1 MQKYFN
7 NIASKVTGLPLSGA
21 SVQVNVLGGGAAT
34 IYSDNGVTPRANPI
48 TTDSAG
54 YFEFYAAD
62 GRYSI
67 VISGTGFTAI
77 TISDILLEDPADAD
91 AFNVSTLTA
100 AAITLNGN
108 LNLSGSARRI
118 TGDFTSQNSSL
129 TGAWVQTSTANSST
143 ILQVAPSGSGA
154 NANLSLHTSSTPE
167 SVSSTNGVLNANT
180 SGFDINSRYL
190 VNGTAQD
197 GSSNTGFVPINFKF
211 ATHVAGIIAKNG
223 DVSLGMAYGVA
234 VPALKLVGLASAAR
248 GFTMTGSVAGDSML
262 GTTAGNINFGPGGG
276 VVKAGVDSNG
286 LVVYSGTDPANANV
300 LSIQSVAAVGHEFI
314 GTKTGTG
321 VTDMPF
327 YFLSNAGGNP
337 SFTISSVASVFNGI
351 TVGPAANGGDVSLT
365 ATGANTDINL
375 RIGAKGTRNI
385 HFLTGLTYNSLEM
398 SIAPTSGGAARYLI
412 VGGSSGSGA
421 PYVTTSAGNLSLG
434 SATGGIVTVNDG
446 AGGVNFA
453 INNAGGGVQRNWIAA
468 QGSVSGGGLPGLIA
482 QSDGTDVNVGLQII
496 SKGTGSIYFATNGGG
511 SVTYQAQINHLA
523 STDGFI
529 TFTGGNA
536 TTSPKISISGVAR
549 NLVLGSGAALATGA
563 TDGYIMIPSCAGAP
577 TGVPR
582 NSGAGQ
588 IAMHYDSTNNRIYF
602 YNGAWR
608 SVAVA

>member
-190 VNGTAQD
+190 VNGSAQD
-197 GSSNTGFVPINFKF
+197 GSSNTGFVPINIKF
-211 ATHVAGIIAKNG
+211 SSHVAGIFSKNG
-223 DVSLGMAYGVA
+223 DVQLGMAYGVA
-234 VPALKLVGLASAAR
+234 VPALKLVGLSSAAR
-248 GFTMTGSVAGDSML
+248 GFTMTGSIAGDSML

-286 LVVYSGTDPANANV
+286 LVVYSGTDPTNANV
-300 LSIQSVAAVGHEFI
+300 LSIQSVVAIGHEFV

-321 VTDMPF
+321 VDNMPY
-327 YFLSNAGGNP
+327 YFLHKTGGNP
-337 SFTISSVASVFNGI
+337 SLTLTPSAIPYNGVTI
-351 TVGPAANGGDVSLT
+351 AAADTGNDVSI
-365 ATGANTDINL
+365 GASGVDTNVNL
-375 RIGAKGTRNI
+375 RFYSKGNRNI
-385 HFLTGLTYNSLEM
+385 HFLTNGNASLEATV
-398 SIAPTSGGAARYLI
+398 APTAGNAARYLI
-412 VGGSSGSGA
+412 IGGAGA
-421 PYVTTSAGNLSLG
+421 GGMPYVTTSGGALKLG
-434 SATGGIVTVNDG
+434 SSLNGEVNIGADSGGTNLYV
-446 AGGVNFA
+446 A
-453 INNAGGGVQRNWIAA
+453 NAGGGTQVNYPVI
-468 QGSVSGGGLPGLIA
+468 QGSIA
-482 QSDGTDVNVGLQII
+482 TGAPAMYMAGTDTNISFQMM
-496 SKGTGSIYFATNGGG
+496 SKGSGALIFTTNVAAPAQQFQ
-511 SVTYQAQINHLA
+511 VTHVA
-523 STDGFI
+523 STDGVLSAS
-529 TFTGGNA
+529 GGNSSVNA
-536 TTSPKISISGVAR
+536 KLSVAGTVR
-549 NLVLGSGAALATGA
+549 NLVLGGGVALSTSA

-582 NSGAGQ
+582 NNAAGQ

-608 SVAVA
+608 SVVVA